1 MPPLKDVVHADLVRF
16 RLPSDWVR
24 AEEEGDVALWGPPE
38 SAGGPSP
45 GGALRVLAE
54 ALEGGDPEA
63 RLMEMAT
70 RFVQPDDARAGDR
83 ALDRLPDGAVLATL
97 YARAEVEGE
106 RMAFYLWMK
115 GAVVGGRAVSALFS
129 YALPA
134 GRDGDPG
141 PAETLGLLD
150 AEIRAA
156 RLG

>member
-24 AEEEGDVALWGPPE
+24 AEEQGGVALWGPPGP
-38 SAGGPSP
+38 AGAPSP
-45 GGALRVLAE
+45 EGALRVLAE
-54 ALEGGDPEA
+54 ALGGGDPEA
-63 RLMEMAT
+63 RLAEMAT
-70 RFVQPDDARAGDR
+70 RFVQPDDVRAGDR
-83 ALDRLPDGAVLATL
+83 ALDRLPDGSILASL
-97 YARAEVEGE
+97 HALAEVEGA
-106 RMAFYLWMK
+106 RLAFYLWMK

-134 GRDGDPG
+134 ERDGDPRH
-141 PAETLGLLD
+141 AETLGLLD